1 MASYDVARDLA
12 GPGPQPAFIKML
24 SLRTS
29 VPSRSTHSGFLSPD
43 SMVQIIGQA
52 PVSAGGTPW
61 GQGWMPYMPKYC
73 APNGSL
79 ANMRSARASARVTGG
94 MA

>member
-1 MASYDVARDLA
+1 MASYDVARDLS
-12 GPGPQPAFIKML
+12 GLGPQPAFIKLL
-24 SLRTS
+24 SLSTS
-29 VPSRSTHSGFLSPD
+29 VPSRSTHSGLLSAD

-52 PVSAGGTPW
+52 PMYAGGTPS
-61 GQGWMPYMPKYC
+61 GQGLMPYMPKYC

-94 MA
+94 MV